1 MSWRDNALVLEAL
14 AEQGYRD
21 EDGTTLRNDL
31 LAASVC
37 DVFLRNPI
45 PASQDDILD
54 KKARLVQIGLSNEQL
69 LDAVFPGFRETHE
82 LSDEERQ
89 LLAKNPKDNPEL
101 EERSNAISTLATLVW
116 GTIGKTGRQGAAQ
129 KLIVQRELLL
139 IETKPPVRRDGVSV
153 TLKAATDDP
162 DLIIEYYVRPRG
174 DQLVRVSGGVRDDCA
189 MVGMTFDALI
199 PRMKAELGVH
209 VTSAMSNLMQ
219 VAAPD
224 LSVLTAGNAKQ
235 AKALGSS
242 AQKS

>member
-1 MSWRDNALVLEAL
+1 MSWRDNALVREAL

-31 LAASVC
+31 VARSVC

-45 PASQDDILD
+45 RASQDEVLD
-54 KKARLVQIGLSNEQL
+54 KKANLVQVGLSSQQL

-82 LSDEERQ
+82 LSDEEQQ
-89 LLAKNPKDNPEL
+89 LLKEKPKEFPDL
-101 EERSNAISTLATLVW
+101 EERNDAISALGTLLW

-129 KLIVQRELLL
+129 RLIVQNGLLL
-139 IETKPPVRRDGVSV
+139 IETKPPVRRDGVSM

-174 DQLVRVSGGVRDDCA
+174 DQLVRVSSGVRDDCA
-189 MVGMTFDALI
+189 MVGMSFESLI

-209 VTSAMSNLMQ
+209 VTSAITNLMQ
-219 VAAPD
+219 VATPD
-224 LSVLTAGNAKQ
+224 LGVLTPGPARTT
-235 AKALGSS
+235 KALGPS